1 MEEQLSTN
9 VKKTFCKKDIVKYSV
24 ISNEMLINGSW
35 SMYLPYCPALIHFLT
50 IQSHYIFF
58 EHSIL

>member
-9 VKKTFCKKDIVKYSV
+9 VKKAFCKDIAKRSED
-24 ISNEMLINGSW
+24 ISNEMLINGNW
-35 SMYLPYCPALIHFLT
+35 SIYLPYCPVLIHFLT